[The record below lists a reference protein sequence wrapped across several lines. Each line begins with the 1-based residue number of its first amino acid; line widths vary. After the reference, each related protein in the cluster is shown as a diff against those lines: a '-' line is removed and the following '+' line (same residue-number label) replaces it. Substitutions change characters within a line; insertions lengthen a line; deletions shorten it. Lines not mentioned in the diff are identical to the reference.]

1 MIEQATLLRRE
12 KNLCNVKY
20 EIGDVTHLPYSDA
33 SFSII
38 VTRYSLHHLVDPYS
52 VLTQMKRVCI
62 SKGQVI
68 VIDATPPSDNADTYN
83 YMEKLR
89 DPSHV
94 RALTLTE
101 LHEMIKQKI

>member
-1 MIEQATLLRRE
+1 MIEQANLLRRE

-68 VIDATPPSDNADTYN
+68 VIDATSPSDNADMYN

-94 RALTLTE
+94 MALTLTE
-101 LHEMIKQKI
+101 LLK